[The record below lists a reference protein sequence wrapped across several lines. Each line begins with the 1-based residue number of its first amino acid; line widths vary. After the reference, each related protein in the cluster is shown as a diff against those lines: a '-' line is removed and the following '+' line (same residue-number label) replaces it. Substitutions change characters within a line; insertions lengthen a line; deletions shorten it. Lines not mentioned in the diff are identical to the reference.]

1 MNINMTL
8 LCDVCD
14 SQIDCRF
21 GMSNRE
27 VQPLSFACPVC
38 KSIICVT
45 FGGSSGGI
53 VGASEYLSEQ
63 RGRFDGSNP
72 FVDLHL
78 DFPVWFGEYVA
89 GNTPFMIA
97 SQKIRESCGDYVQA
111 RELMAYHNFRLNR
124 LNALHDK
131 QIDIRNV
138 IKLYRG
144 SNKKLFLKKA
154 SQLLGADMGR
164 SLAPEDINAALYMV
178 LTNIYTPFVHFDE
191 AADLSKFFCDFVV
204 GMANNRNPSF
214 NFFINHLKETGF
226 LHSLQR
232 DCLNIY
238 PQIFKAELPLR
249 PALFLDL
256 IKGYERSKI
265 AARVS
270 VDEFGSYKDLYKDIA
285 EVFGRQLVLVAGLNN
300 VFHREDHNSFLKPQ
314 DGNPLSSLDAFAN
327 KVLSDRFKY
336 LDECWYEIDRS
347 TVDTSVRNAI
357 AHSTAHYDEV
367 RQIITYYPEKE
378 GIRQEKGETMFFL
391 DFMYMILKLFREMH
405 YLHHLIKAIFYYD
418 YLILESKAQ

>member
-14 SQIDCRF
+14 KQIDCRF

-45 FGGSSGGI
+45 FGGKSGGI

-63 RGRFDGSNP
+63 RGLFDGSNP

-78 DFPVWFGEYVA
+78 DFPVWFGEYIA
-89 GNTPFMIA
+89 GDTPFIIA
-97 SQKIRESCGDYVQA
+97 SQKIRESCGDYQQA
-111 RELMAYHNFRLNR
+111 MGLMAYHNVRLNH
-124 LNALHDK
+124 LNSLHDK

-144 SNKKLFLKKA
+144 TNKKLFLKKA
-154 SQLLGADMGR
+154 SQLLGANLGR
-164 SLAPEDINAALYMV
+164 SLAPEDINAALYKV
-178 LTNIYTPFVHFDE
+178 LTYVYTPFVHAE
-191 AADLSKFFCDFVV
+191 EVADLSKFFGDFII
-204 GMANNRNPSF
+204 GMANNRRLSF
-214 NFFINHLKETGF
+214 DTFINHLKESGF

-249 PALFLDL
+249 PALFLD
-256 IKGYERSKI
+256 IINGYERSKI

-270 VDEFGSYKDLYKDIA
+270 ADEFGCYKDLYKDIA
-285 EVFGRQLVLVAGLNN
+285 EVFGRQLILVTGLNN
-300 VFHREDHNSFLKPQ
+300 VFHRENHNSFLKPQ
-314 DGNPLSSLDAFAN
+314 HGQPLSSLDAFAN
-327 KVLSDRFKY
+327 KTLNDRFKY
-336 LDECWYEIDRS
+336 LDECWYDIDKEM
-347 TVDTSVRNAI
+347 VDTNVRNAI

-367 RQIITYYPEKE
+367 SQVITYYPEKE
-378 GIRQEKGETMFFL
+378 GIRQEKSETMFFL

-418 YLILESKAQ
+418 YLILEKKT